1 MPATAIKKPTKKPA
15 SKEATVKKAASK
27 PVAKKF
33 NLKVFKEKKA
43 YPWSKWANGK
53 EHVIVMGKD
62 FDTKIP
68 NMTSAIYGFARR
80 HGATATIHQVD
91 PKTLKFSVS

>member
-1 MPATAIKKPTKKPA
+1 MPATKTKKP
-15 SKEATVKKAASK
+15 VKKAA
-27 PVAKKF
+27 PKKF
-33 NLKVFKEKKA
+33 DAKSFKEKKS

-53 EHVIVMGKD
+53 EHVIVQGKD

-80 HGATATIHQVD
+80 HELAATINQVD
-91 PKTLKFSVS
+91 PKTLKFTIS